1 MKIKSKFTHMKRT
14 GILPLIAI
22 AGYIM
27 YSLGFSMLGNGFEF
41 LTLQQIQTVPTDSLI
56 FGRDKSPYNNDSVEF
71 IARVVAPP
79 RVSPANGDNRTM
91 MRGSNSWTCYAQDT
105 ANGLFGG
112 IVIRQGSRGDQ
123 TGLDL
128 LDTGALIKVR
138 GVIQEFGSTSSS
150 NFANTLTQLA
160 LDTADGYT
168 ISILGSSP
176 KRPAPKQVT
185 ISEFANGDYPNGG
198 TINYVDGEKYEG
210 MYVEFRNVTVA
221 AGVGNRQPWS
231 IVDEFG
237 NKLYFRDFSNFFST
251 SPSGDTLRPWTH
263 PSIGTFVNYIRGVI
277 ISANNEGVFGTQLP
291 YAIIPIYPNDLSLGN
306 PPPQLSAPS
315 RSPGV
320 PTPTDSVQ
328 VNVTATDPGLSLL
341 SLTNVK
347 VFWRNNGGPFSNKDL
362 SLVTG
367 NIFSAKMPPAPL
379 GTLVEYFVRAE
390 DNLGAVKLLPSD
402 TLRSKLFYI
411 VRQNDSMTV
420 QDIQYCPNNGGRSA
434 YEGYDVRGVEG
445 IVTADTSDIP
455 GISFTS
461 SGGTQNSPR
470 RVYIQNGTGPF
481 SGIWLYGNPTDAL
494 RKGDRV
500 RVKGFVEED
509 FSCTRL
515 TVNVASNI
523 TVLSQGN
530 PIPSAQILTTAQ
542 LANNRLDGDTAIEKW
557 ESVFCRFNNPITINC
572 INAGLGIACT
582 SSQPL
587 QDSAFRRNY
596 GEILVSDQS
605 GTEARID
612 LQDGNHSFTNNW
624 DNNGNLPGLTLLTK
638 NDIISYTEGILYYA
652 FGNYKL
658 VPRRN
663 PDFGTVTPVGITNIS
678 EIAETYQLLQNYP
691 NPFNPSTTIK
701 FSLPVSGFV
710 SLKIFDIAGR
720 QVNSLVNGFMT
731 GGTYSTRFDSYGLAS
746 GTYFYSLVVN
756 DSKGGRFVE
765 TKKMVLIK

>member
-1 MKIKSKFTHMKRT
+1 MKIKSNFINMKKT
-14 GILPLIAI
+14 GFIPFLLIT
-22 AGYIM
+22 GYIL
-27 YSLGFSMLGNGFEF
+27 YSLGFSISGNGFEF

-138 GVIQEFGSTSSS
+138 GVIQEFGSTQSS

-176 KRPAPKQVT
+176 KRPAPKLVT
-185 ISEFANGDYPNGG
+185 IPEFANGDYPNGG
-198 TINYVDGEKYEG
+198 TINYVGGEKYEG

-231 IVDEFG
+231 IVDENG

-306 PPPQLSAPS
+306 PPPQLSAPL
-315 RSPGV
+315 RNPGV
-320 PTPTDSVQ
+320 PTPADSVQ
-328 VNVTATDPGLSLL
+328 VNVTATDPGLSPLTL
-341 SLTNVK
+341 SNVK
-347 VFWRNNGGPFSNKDL
+347 VFWRFNGGSFSNKDM

-379 GTLVEYFVRAE
+379 GTLVEYFIRAE
-390 DNLGAVKLLPSD
+390 DNQATVKLLPSD

-434 YEGYDVRGVEG
+434 YEGYDVRGIEG

-455 GISFTS
+455 GISFSS
-461 SGGTQNSPR
+461 SGGTQTSPR

-481 SGIWLYGNPTDAL
+481 SGIWLYGNPTDVL

-523 TVLSQGN
+523 VVLSQGN
-530 PIPSAQILTTAQ
+530 PVPSPQILTTAQ
-542 LANNRLDGDTAIEKW
+542 LANNKPDGDTTIEKW
-557 ESVFCRFNNPITINC
+557 ESVLCRFNNPITINC

-596 GEILVSDQS
+596 GEILVSDES
-605 GTEARID
+605 GIDARID

-638 NDIISYTEGILYYA
+638 NDIIAYTEGVLYFA

-658 VPRRN
+658 VPRKN
-663 PDFGTVTPVGITNIS
+663 PDFGSVTPVGITNIS
-678 EIAETYQLLQNYP
+678 EIAESYQLLQNYP
-691 NPFNPSTTIK
+691 NPFNPTTTIK

-710 SLKIFDIAGR
+710 SLKIFDITGR
-720 QVNSLVNGFMT
+720 QVNSLFNGFMN
-731 GGTYSTRFDSYGLAS
+731 GGTYSTRFDAYSLAS

-756 DSKGGRFVE
+756 DTKGGRFVE